1 MRGLKRLLVLAIVG
15 AGVLGTSGIAA
26 TAGVLEAPSGPVI
39 LTVSGAIENMNAESS
54 ANFDRTMLEKL
65 GTRVVTT
72 ATPWTEGE
80 VPHSP
85 HKSVRLP
92 L

>member
-39 LTVSGAIENMNAESS
+39 LTVSGAIENMNA
-54 ANFDRTMLEKL
+54 
-65 GTRVVTT
+65 
-72 ATPWTEGE
+72 
-80 VPHSP
+80 
-85 HKSVRLP
+85 
-92 L
+92 